1 MGWILERRLERTMN
15 YKTIELINEERS
27 KQDATPGNSNNHSDA
42 VWSMLIVKQLGQ
54 AVTAGQDYLFA
65 AEHHS
70 IREMYHREKR
80 RHQLVQMTALCVA
93 WLEDVLAH
101 EPLE

>member
-1 MGWILERRLERTMN
+1 MNRKVIQLIDQERLN
-15 YKTIELINEERS
+15 
-27 KQDATPGNSNNHSDA
+27 QDAIPGNSNNHSDA

-70 IREMYHREKR
+70 IREKYHREKR
-80 RHQLVQMTALCVA
+80 RHQLIQMTALCVA
-93 WLEDVLAH
+93 WLEDVITH
-101 EPLE
+101 EPLD